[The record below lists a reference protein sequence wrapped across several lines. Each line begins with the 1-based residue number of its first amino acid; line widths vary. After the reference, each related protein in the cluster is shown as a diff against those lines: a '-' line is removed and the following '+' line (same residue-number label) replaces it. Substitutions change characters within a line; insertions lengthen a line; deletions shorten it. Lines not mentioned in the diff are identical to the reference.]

1 MMKPLLIL
9 AAPILSMLALPMTAQ
24 ADTGLEITA
33 LGVRGGVVDGDL
45 TAFLIHPVGIPV
57 R

>member
-9 AAPILSMLALPMTAQ
+9 AADPPLALPMTAQ

-33 LGVRGGVVDGDL
+33 LGVRGGWWMAISPL
-45 TAFLIHPVGIPV
+45 S
-57 R
+57 